1 MDFLSWNNLKMRKD
15 GVVPPPDLPVLET
28 RVCSLPSL
36 VDPFEQPKIQG
47 SGSQVLSL
55 VGRQPKTVMKRVAL
69 GSSTMLPEVWG

>member
-15 GVVPPPDLPVLET
+15 GVVPSVLET

-55 VGRQPKTVMKRVAL
+55 VGRQPKNVMKRVAL